1 MPLRRKK
8 KYEHLHNIG
17 NIDNIDMT
25 AVETLNGKVPGAA
38 VAFNVTASY

>member
-1 MPLRRKK
+1 MSLRKKK
-8 KYEHLHNIG
+8 KYEHLH

-25 AVETLNGKVPGAA
+25 AVETLNGQVPGAA